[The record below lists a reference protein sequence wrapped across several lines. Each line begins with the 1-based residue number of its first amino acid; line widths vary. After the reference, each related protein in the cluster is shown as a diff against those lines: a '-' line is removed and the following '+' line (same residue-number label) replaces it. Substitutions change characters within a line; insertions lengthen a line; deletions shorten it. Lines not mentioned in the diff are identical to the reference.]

1 MKRIMTAAMI
11 LLLLGSLSACST
23 CGDSRST
30 ETDTQDTA
38 ILLPP
43 SAGGDTDGETLPETD
58 QPGTSAES
66 DATTAGATEGET
78 PTEPATEPTTTPS
91 VESATG
97 SATEPATEPTTI
109 LPETVEIVIP
119 TEDPTDLTPILR
131 GEDTRY
137 NLSYTFAGADLAA
150 LRADG
155 ALRFSMSA
163 EMQGGEQG
171 LTVPANR
178 SAAVGFTRPMSHVY
192 TVYADLSA
200 TLPEGSA
207 TPDAYA
213 AVMLGLRCVDAGHLY
228 SDSGLWIFLQG
239 DSAFVCLGGVVSP
252 LPLLSGAV
260 CDTQAGVAMRAEDDG
275 NVLRAYINERLLLTA
290 KITDSRVTVYNSA
303 GAVVTEGG
311 LDKLATGDKLGYV
324 RVMSRG
330 VEGCLSSLRAAS
342 KGNITTYAP
351 HTGTVALKAGRDF
364 LFRDKTQYMTSCSIV
379 AQERHFFVDAQTLA
393 MLFDFDCRIS
403 DGAVILSRDRLTLT
417 FCGGEA
423 SVEANGESLPFPTVL
438 QSGETLLISAD
449 WLADMLGYIVLPGAE
464 MLYIFPNAT
473 GDAQA
478 LMAEM
483 DARYSLY
490 ERAVYPTDTP
500 QFDPTGVG
508 LYEATAPSDRLVGIA
523 YTAGHTAGRSWD
535 SDQLPLYGAYVS
547 NDRETIC
554 RHGLL
559 LAAAGVDFV
568 YVDWSRNTLFDA
580 AAGDPAS
587 EYYMIEAATDLL
599 FEVWST
605 IPNAPRICILIGP
618 GSTGSFGI
626 VGGSQQKKADQ
637 VYAKYA
643 TAYPELYFSY
653 EGKPLLLCY
662 AGSPTLLGESPS
674 WDDSRFTLRWMTDFV
689 GNQESLFLE
698 DELSAPFYWGRRG
711 NDDQVFT
718 VRDGAVEAV
727 TCAAAWSGRDFG
739 EGEALREQFARAE
752 ALGARIALLTGWNE
766 WSEGAADLEPSAED
780 GNFRY
785 DLLCELIRRFKS

>member
-11 LLLLGSLSACST
+11 LLLLGSLSACSA
-23 CGDSRST
+23 CGGSSGT

-43 SAGGDTDGETLPETD
+43 YTGGDTDGETLPSTD

-66 DATTAGATEGET
+66 DATTAGATEGEV
-78 PTEPATEPTTTPS
+78 PTEPTTEPTTEPMTAPATEP
-91 VESATG
+91 V
-97 SATEPATEPTTI
+97 TEPDTI

-119 TEDPTDLTPILR
+119 TEDPADLTPILR
-131 GEDTRY
+131 GEDSRY
-137 NLSYTFAGADLAA
+137 DLAYNFVGADLAA
-150 LRADG
+150 LRSDG

-163 EMQGGEQG
+163 EIQSGEQG

-178 SAAVGFTRPMSHVY
+178 SAAVGFTRPMSNAY

-213 AVMLGLRCVDAGHLY
+213 AVMLGLRCADAGHLY

-239 DSAFVCLGGVVSP
+239 DSVFVCLGGVVSP
-252 LPLLSGAV
+252 LPLLNGAV
-260 CDTQAGVAMRAEDDG
+260 CDTQAGVALRAEDDG

-290 KITDSRVTVYNSA
+290 KITDSRVTVYNSS

-311 LDKLATGDKLGYV
+311 LDKLASGDKLGYV

-330 VEGCLSSLRAAS
+330 VDSCFSSLRAVS

-351 HTGTVALKAGRDF
+351 HTGTVALKAGRDY

-393 MLFDFDCRIS
+393 ELFDFDCRIS

-417 FCGGEA
+417 FRGGEA

-438 QSGETLLISAD
+438 QSGEALLISAD
-449 WLADMLGYIVLPGAE
+449 WLADMLGYVVLPGAE
-464 MLYIFPNAT
+464 TLYIFPNAT
-473 GDAQA
+473 GDAQV

-490 ERAVYPTDTP
+490 ERAVYPTDAP

-523 YTAGHTAGRSWD
+523 YTAGHTAGRSWG
-535 SDQLPLYGAYVS
+535 SDHLPLYGAYVS
-547 NDRETIC
+547 NDRETIY

-580 AAGDPAS
+580 ATGDPAS

-618 GSTGSFGI
+618 GSTGNFGI
-626 VGGSQQKKADQ
+626 AGGNQQKKADQ

-674 WDDSRFTLRWMTDFV
+674 WNDSRFTLRWMTDFV
-689 GNQESLFLE
+689 GDQGSLFQE

-727 TCAAAWSGRDFG
+727 TCAGAWSGRDFG

-766 WSEGAADLEPSAED
+766 WSESSADLEPSAED
-780 GNFRY
+780 GHFRY
-785 DLLCELIRRFKS
+785 DLLCELIRHFKD

>member
-11 LLLLGSLSACST
+11 LLLLSSLSACSA
-23 CGDSRST
+23 CGDSRDAET
-30 ETDTQDTA
+30 ETQDTTT
-38 ILLPP
+38 LPP
-43 SAGGDTDGETLPETD
+43 SLGGDTGGETLPDTD
-58 QPGTSAES
+58 EPGTSAES
-66 DATTAGATEGET
+66 DTTTAEATEEET
-78 PTEPATEPTTTPS
+78 PTEPATD
-91 VESATG
+91 
-97 SATEPATEPTTI
+97 PATEPTTEPSTI

-131 GEDTRY
+131 GEDSRY
-137 NLSYTFAGADLAA
+137 DLSYNFAGADLAA

-163 EMQGGEQG
+163 EMQSGEQG
-171 LTVPANR
+171 LIIPADR
-178 SAAVGFTRPMSHVY
+178 SAAVGFARPMSNSY

-207 TPDAYA
+207 TPDAYT
-213 AVMLGLRCVDAGHLY
+213 AVMLGLRCTDAGHLY

-252 LPLLSGAV
+252 LPHLSGAA
-260 CDTQAGVAMRAEDDG
+260 CDTQAGVALRAEDDG
-275 NVLRAYINERLLLTA
+275 DVLRAYINDRLLLTV
-290 KITDSRVTVYNSA
+290 KITHSRVTVYNSA
-303 GAVVTEGG
+303 GAVVTENSP
-311 LDKLATGDKLGYV
+311 DKLASGDTLGYV
-324 RVMSRG
+324 RVMSRE

-342 KGNITTYAP
+342 KGVVATYTPYA
-351 HTGTVALKAGRDF
+351 GTVALKAGRDY
-364 LFRDKTQYMTSCSIV
+364 LFRDKTQYKTSCSIV
-379 AQERHFFVDAQTLA
+379 AYERHFFANTQTLA
-393 MLFDFDCRIS
+393 ELFGFDHQAS
-403 DGAVILSRDRLTLT
+403 NGTAILSRDRLTLT
-417 FCGGEA
+417 FRSGEA
-423 SVEANGESLPFPTVL
+423 AVEANGESLPFPTVL
-438 QSGETLLISAD
+438 QSGDDLLVSTD
-449 WLADMLGYIVLPGAE
+449 WLADMLGYVVLPGTE
-464 MLYIFPNAT
+464 TLYIFPNAI

-523 YTAGHTAGRSWD
+523 YTAGHTAGRGW
-535 SDQLPLYGAYVS
+535 SDDHLPLYGAYVS
-547 NDRETIC
+547 NDRETIY
-554 RHGLL
+554 RHGIL

-580 AAGDPAS
+580 TTGDPAS
-587 EYYMIEAATDLL
+587 EYRMIEMATDLL

-626 VGGSQQKKADQ
+626 AGGSQQKKADQ

-643 TAYPELYFSY
+643 SAYPDLYFSY

-662 AGSPTLLGESPS
+662 AGSPTLLGETPS

-689 GNQESLFLE
+689 GDQSSLFQA

-739 EGEALREQFARAE
+739 EGEALRKQFARAE

-766 WSEGAADLEPSAED
+766 WSESSTDLEPSAED